1 MASDETPDRDTL
13 SSMKVSELRQ
23 MCSERSLL
31 VSGKKDELIGRLL
44 GSPDAPESAPAAST
58 SRSPEDID
66 DAIDRLIARVS
77 SEAPA
82 EEEPEEEEAEEE
94 VLEAEIVV
102 TEIVEEEPEP
112 EIPETVVLEPEE
124 EDPWFSGVIP
134 SEEPPQMFLD
144 DEDAEEPSL
153 VITVPSFS
161 GLKANW
167 KPISTVAVVILLV
180 GAIAFYFV
188 QQDHS
193 FTARPLRYG
202 DHMDFTITKTTVSI
216 TGDEMIGYLRDA
228 VSPTLDEVCG
238 ELHAGVT
245 GTGSISIRKGGP
257 GDITHGLDSDL
268 EGAVSARDAYGRE
281 HLTAEQILTHDL
293 SIDLEGKV
301 RNEGTCSNTGWIR
314 QDNDLTSVSKSWKE
328 ITGKSTVR
336 TDTQVS
342 FTDSDGVR
350 SDARSV
356 IYGTEG
362 FGVLGDLAPI
372 LTFPLTPIELHD
384 FFGDESLEGGETSND
399 HINWNSDWRWE
410 VFDEINT
417 AMHGLVYPIRI
428 FHFEIGRCLG
438 HAIIDIQVKQG
449 SPWPVKQEVDIV
461 IDKDLETSDCN
472 FFVSA
477 GTQAA
482 LPDGTLSVAMVL
494 TETSSNAGSIAAHWG
509 TAYAGSPGVGED
521 IPTDTRQWGL
531 AMPDETEIRM
541 FDLEEA
547 VQCLMANYST
557 RDAALA
563 LDSGGYIW
571 QAAWSEP
578 TRSPEWNMS
587 WVSDDD
593 RSGWVILRSSCSLI
607 GEGDYEDGEFKWNRE
622 AVPETLTLDL
632 LETRILSET
641 RYPELNQFI
650 DSGANWNTDVTF
662 AHRLSVSEENELLGM
677 LPGGLGEGQVTIAG
691 SRAWEDSG
699 RDNALSFAM
708 NAETGRMVA
717 WFHTSLPAN

>member
-1 MASDETPDRDTL
+1 MTPDETPDRDTL

-23 MCSERSLL
+23 MCSEQGLL
-31 VSGKKDELIGRLL
+31 VSGKKDELINRLL
-44 GSPDAPESAPAAST
+44 GLPDAAKSAPAASLP
-58 SRSPEDID
+58 RSPEDID
-66 DAIDRLIARVS
+66 DAIDRLISRVS
-77 SEAPA
+77 GEAPS
-82 EEEPEEEEAEEE
+82 EDEPEPEEPEEE
-94 VLEAEIVV
+94 VLEAEILDA
-102 TEIVEEEPEP
+102 EMVEEEPEP
-112 EIPETVVLEPEE
+112 EETEATGLEDEE
-124 EDPWFSGVIP
+124 DDPWFSGVIS
-134 SEEPPQMFLD
+134 SEESPEIYLD
-144 DEDAEEPSL
+144 DEDGEEPSM
-153 VITVPSFS
+153 VITLPSV
-161 GLKANW
+161 ANIQSNW
-167 KPISTVAVVILLV
+167 RPISAVVMVVLLV
-180 GAIAFYFV
+180 GAIAFYIV
-188 QQDHS
+188 QDDPA
-193 FTARPLRYG
+193 FTARPLHYG
-202 DHMDFTITKTTVSI
+202 DHMDFTITETTVSI
-216 TGDEMIGYLRDA
+216 TGDELIGHLRDT
-228 VSPTLDEVCG
+228 VSPTLDDVCD
-238 ELHAGVT
+238 ELQASVT
-245 GTGSISIRKGGP
+245 GTGSIAIRKGGP
-257 GDITHGLDSDL
+257 GDITHGLDTDL

-281 HLTAEQILTHDL
+281 HLTVEQILTHDL

-314 QDNDLTSVSKSWKE
+314 QDNDLTSISKSWKE

-531 AMPDETEIRM
+531 AMPDESEIRM
-541 FDLEEA
+541 FDLEAA

-593 RSGWVILRSSCSLI
+593 RSGWIILRSSCSLI

-632 LETRILSET
+632 IETRILSET